1 MRLNFKLLIVFLFCF
16 VATRAQQTTDNM
28 NKWSI
33 DANIGATNAIKPY
46 APSYW
51 SNSIGLFHT
60 NLGARYMFNNSF
72 GIKLDVG
79 FDRIKNDEFGDNGK
93 SNEFNSQYIRS
104 SFQLIANM
112 GRFMHFED
120 FAPRFGL
127 FIHGGAGYSTNKN
140 ADGPLFGNWDSPDKD
155 NMVNFIVGLTP
166 QFKLNS
172 KMSINAD
179 VAFVNHIYQQRTWDL
194 TQPVTR
200 RGFDGLMANLTVGIS
215 YYLGSKQEH
224 ADWVPTEYGPTGD
237 LTNEEYENRIL
248 ALEKKMMDDDNDGI
262 PNYIDEEVD
271 TPEGVEVDSKGRAII
286 DDDNDG
292 IPNKLDKCPD
302 LPGLWSMDGCPDTD
316 GDGVSDYLDLCP
328 EESGLVVNRGCPE
341 IDDESQRIINES
353 IRNIQFQKDSD
364 KLTESSFEV
373 LDEVRSLLMIHPE
386 YSLLVEG
393 HTCTDGTEEH
403 NESLSEDRAKK
414 VKMYLVAKGIDKERI
429 ETKWYGF
436 HRPIASNDTEEGK
449 ARNRRTEFKIIFK

>member
-1 MRLNFKLLIVFLFCF
+1 MKLNFKLLIVFLLTL
-16 VATRAQQTTDNM
+16 AMSRAQQTTDNM

-33 DANIGATNAIKPY
+33 DANIGATNAIKPF
-46 APSYW
+46 APNYW

-72 GIKLDVG
+72 GIKLDFG
-79 FDRIKNDEFGDNGK
+79 FDRIKNDEFGDNGA
-93 SNEFNSQYIRS
+93 SNEFRSQYIRS
-104 SFQLIANM
+104 SFQLVANM
-112 GRFMHFED
+112 GRFMHFEE

-140 ADGPLFGNWDSPDKD
+140 SDGPLFGSWDSPDKD

-194 TQPVTR
+194 SQPVAR

-215 YYLGSKQEH
+215 YYIGSKQEH
-224 ADWVPTEYGPTGD
+224 ADWTPTDCGPKGD

-248 ALEKKMMDDDNDGI
+248 MLEKKMMDDDSDGI
-262 PNYIDEEVD
+262 PNYIDEEAD
-271 TPEGVEVDSKGRAII
+271 TPEGVEVDSKGVAII
-286 DDDNDG
+286 DTDNDG

-328 EESGLVVNRGCPE
+328 EEPGLVVNRGCPE
-341 IDDESQRIINES
+341 IDAESQKIMNES
-353 IRNIQFQKDSD
+353 IKNIQFLKDSD

-393 HTCTDGTEEH
+393 HASDEGTEQH
-403 NESLSEDRAKK
+403 NMELSESRAKK

-429 ETKWYGF
+429 EAKWYGY
-436 HRPIASNDTEEGK
+436 HRPIASNDTEEGRV
-449 ARNRRTEFKIIFK
+449 RNRRTEFKIIFK